1 MALAVRQQM
10 VVDQNHTI
18 HLQSSEL
25 RPGSK
30 VEVIVL
36 VENEARKAKEKPISF
51 LKGAQKLSIDASPDF
66 SVMLQCHAASVSPV
80 SETFSTTSFHGT

>member
-10 VVDQNHTI
+10 VVDQNHTV

-36 VENEARKAKEKPISF
+36 VESEARQALEKPVSF
-51 LKGAQKLSIDASPDF
+51 LDGAQKLSIDAPPDF
-66 SVMLQCHAASVSPV
+66 SA
-80 SETFSTTSFHGT
+80 TFEKNLYGQATDA

>member
-10 VVDQNHTI
+10 VVDQNHAI

-25 RPGSK
+25 KPGSR

-36 VENEARKAKEKPISF
+36 VENEARQAKEKPVSF
-51 LKGAQKLSIDASPDF
+51 LEGAQKLSIDAPPDF
-66 SVMLQCHAASVSPV
+66 SA
-80 SETFSTTSFHGT
+80 TFEKNLYGHDN